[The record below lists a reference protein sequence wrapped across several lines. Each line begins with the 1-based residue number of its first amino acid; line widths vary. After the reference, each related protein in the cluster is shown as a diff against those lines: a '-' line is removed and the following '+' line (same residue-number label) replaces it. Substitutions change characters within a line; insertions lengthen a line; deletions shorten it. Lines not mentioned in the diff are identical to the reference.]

1 MAPTGMRMVT
11 LAGVAVVVFL
21 IAVIL
26 LVNLL
31 PGSRMPGDYL
41 IIGSIATLVALAV
54 LFAMVIPS
62 LVGGREELFFKKR
75 RKP

>member
-1 MAPTGMRMVT
+1 MAPTGTRMAT
-11 LAGVAVVVFL
+11 LAGVAAVVFL

-41 IIGSIATLVALAV
+41 IIGSVATLVALAV
-54 LFAMVIPS
+54 LFAMLIPS
-62 LVGGREELFFKKR
+62 IAGNRDELFFKKR
-75 RKP
+75 KKQ

>member
-1 MAPTGMRMVT
+1 MAPTGMRVVT
-11 LAGVAVVVFL
+11 LAGVAIMVFL

-31 PGSRMPGDYL
+31 PGPRMPGDYL
-41 IIGSIATLVALAV
+41 IIGSVATLVALAV

-62 LVGGREELFFKKR
+62 IVGNREEMFFKKR
-75 RKP
+75 RRQ